1 MTLLMSFMKGP
12 VMNKIMINILVF
24 TYKLCKKIR
33 FKIVRK
39 LLQNNPL
46 KNPPYVALTPKK
58 LTIRNEYFNAMD
70 FALSKN
76 DVRNIAVTGSYGAGK
91 STIIHSYM
99 EKFRPGE
106 FINVSLAGFEMQEKG
121 EQSRAQEVELSILQ
135 QILYKKNRDALPD
148 SRIDRILNRNQA
160 HIYRV
165 FRSVLKVAAPVG
177 GILALIYP
185 ERVLTFTGIPESAFS
200 FISVIPYPKALLF
213 CVFILAAVYFITEC
227 ASQIGIF
234 DKKIKLNKVALLSGE
249 MDLAS
254 AETSSLLNNCLDEIV
269 YFFSRI
275 DSYRLVIFEDLDRL
289 KNPEIFVKLREI
301 NKIVNNNL
309 SDDNPLR
316 FIYAVRDDIFSGAEA
331 RTKFFDFIIPVVPVM
346 DSRNAFSLLND
357 KMKGFI
363 PGGEAC
369 LRSTATYISDM
380 RSLQNIVNEYWV
392 FSKTVDNKL
401 RNVSL
406 YAMVFYK
413 NTFTHDY
420 SLIDK
425 KVSILYKFVYHFRML
440 SLHKNYFGNLEERIL
455 SLSDTLNEIRAEKA
469 RTAEDVRENII
480 YSLIP
485 ESMTHMIHFYRP
497 NPGNYYQPQQ
507 VLQQIDTQK
516 LINDEKSFE
525 DFLGTSDRISIGYY
539 GQNQYHII
547 ELSYSER
554 EKISESYQHRKK
566 TVGEERDINFKITE
580 KALRNAREEKRRKNS
595 ISLADLVSLMERECF
610 TTVAREYMQEI
621 LDHDLLS
628 DGQKQ
633 AVKRE
638 MQHGGYDA
646 LYLLLSRGYLDQDF
660 MRSRSI
666 FHEGGL
672 SLSDNEFVK
681 SVALGLS
688 GQQSNESMVIDDVSG
703 VIREI
708 DAQRLLHQDAVMHH
722 QIIAHMLK
730 ADDARLDEMIAT
742 LFSRSGEYVLTLL
755 NVLES
760 RFAAPQ
766 SFTSLLTRALEK
778 NGYLDVMLEHL
789 ESANGSDAFRAI
801 AGEVVSLTAPRYSQ
815 DPGLYRRFV
824 ESLGTGIVDHI
835 RPGRLE
841 AFLTHI
847 HELKVCYD
855 ALSDS
860 LSENELICLRF
871 IGEKSLYRLT
881 RENVGIILAAQLTE
895 HGYTAAECE
904 QAPWSL
910 AQKYNLDALG
920 YFAKFSDEFV
930 REIFLSSAERE
941 AAILT
946 VLKLSTLS
954 ETMKISIVRE
964 MNFCFDTLAGIPE
977 EPGYEENGSR
987 LSFHDAFYR
996 YDRIGASWPELVTYI
1011 GEECNLQVLTDFV
1024 SRHASTLSLSGPETE
1039 DGSSYELLYK
1049 KIICNNRLSE
1059 DNYKKTVKNIYINT
1073 ACFDEDISDAILI
1086 RLLNMDKIPLTPD
1099 DFSNVMK
1106 TIRTFSLEFLDV
1118 LSSWIGRYQG
1128 EMMADPDYYLNK
1140 DENPDVFEGL
1150 LGRVMYSS
1158 QVSSDNKMKLFEKY
1172 ADHYR
1177 EGYEEDINLPEAM
1190 KIIAFFNSDNEM
1202 KIRLMISL
1210 LSEGYRDR
1218 SKLAEMASVM
1228 EEKELSKIF
1237 TQRTARILLNDRD
1250 SCRSLL
1256 DKLKSSG
1263 IIKEYEFRDDGK
1275 VDFKMRI
1282 GASGPAE

>member
-1 MTLLMSFMKGP
+1 MKGLI
-12 VMNKIMINILVF
+12 MNKIMINILVF

-106 FINVSLAGFEMQEKG
+106 FINVSLAGFEMREKG

-200 FISVIPYPKALLF
+200 FISVIPYPKALFF

-316 FIYAVRDDIFSGAEA
+316 FIYAVRDDIFAGAEA

-346 DSRNAFSLLND
+346 DNRNAFSLLND

-363 PGGEAC
+363 PDGEAC
-369 LRSTATYISDM
+369 LRSTAAYISDM

-392 FSKTVDNKL
+392 FSKAVDNTL

-413 NTFTHDY
+413 NIFSHDY
-420 SLIDK
+420 SLIDRK
-425 KVSILYKFVYHFRML
+425 ASILYKFIYHFRTL
-440 SLHKNYFGNLEERIL
+440 KLHENYFGTLDARI
-455 SLSDTLNEIRAEKA
+455 SLLMQELDDIRDEKA
-469 RTAEDVRENII
+469 RTSEDVRKSII
-480 YSLIP
+480 YSFIP
-485 ESMTHMIHFYRP
+485 ERLAGLVNFYRP
-497 NPGNYYQPQQ
+497 NPGSHFNNQQ
-507 VLQQIDTQK
+507 TLLQVDFRQ
-516 LINDEKSFE
+516 LINDENSFE
-525 DFLGTSDRISIGYY
+525 QFFEGPYRISIGYY
-539 GQNQYHII
+539 NYNVGHYQVIS
-547 ELSYSER
+547 LSDSER
-554 EKISESYQHRKK
+554 AGASESYERRKK
-566 TVGEERDINFKITE
+566 TVGEERDLNFKKVE
-580 KALRNAREEKRRKNS
+580 KALREAREDKRRKNA
-595 ISLADLVSLMERECF
+595 ISLAELISLMKKEKF
-610 TTVAREYMQEI
+610 TEVAQQYMDEVTK
-621 LDHDLLS
+621 HDLLS
-628 DGQKQ
+628 AEQKQ
-633 AVKRE
+633 AVNRE
-638 MQHGGYDA
+638 MQYGGYDA

-660 MRSRSI
+660 MRSRSV
-666 FHEGGL
+666 FHKGGL
-672 SLSDNEFVK
+672 SVNDNEFVK
-681 SVALGLS
+681 NALGLS
-688 GQQSNESMVIDDVSG
+688 VKKSNEEVAIDDVEG

-708 DAQRLLHQDAVMHH
+708 SAQRFLHQDAVMHH

-755 NVLES
+755 NILES
-760 RFAAPQ
+760 RFASPQ

-789 ESANGSDAFRAI
+789 ESANDSDAFRAI
-801 AGEVVSLTAPRYSQ
+801 AAEVVSLTAPRYSQ

-824 ESLGTGIVDHI
+824 ESLATSIVDLI

-855 ALSDS
+855 ALSDP

-881 RENVGIILAAQLTE
+881 RENVGIVLAAQLTE

-910 AQKYNLDALG
+910 AQKYNLDALS
-920 YFAKFSDEFV
+920 YFEEQADEFV

-1073 ACFDEDISDAILI
+1073 ACFDEDISDAIII

-1106 TIRTFSLEFLDV
+1106 TIRIFSREVLDV

-1128 EMMADPDYYLNK
+1128 EMMTDPDYFLNK

-1177 EGYEEDINLPEAM
+1177 EGDEEDINLPEAM

-1210 LSEGYRDR
+1210 LSEGYGDR

-1250 SCRSLL
+1250 SCRPLL

-1275 VDFKMRI
+1275 VDFKMRT